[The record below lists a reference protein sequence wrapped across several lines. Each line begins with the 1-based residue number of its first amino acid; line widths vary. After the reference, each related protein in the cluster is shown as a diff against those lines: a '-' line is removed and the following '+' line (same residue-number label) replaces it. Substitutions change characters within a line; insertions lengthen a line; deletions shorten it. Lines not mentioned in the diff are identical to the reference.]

1 HAARPDARADA
12 AGAVDSRD
20 LDVRSAREA
29 GVALEQRANPA
40 DLGRVSLH
48 DRVRVADRDRDELDA
63 FDDLRRADLAR
74 PKRRLDQAP
83 AAPCGRYPLATT
95 DPHLVR
101 ALAVGQPPCSDPRAV
116 SRQLGPRP

>member
-63 FDDLRRADLAR
+63 FDDLRRADLDW
-74 PKRRLDQAP
+74 PKRLLDQVACSP
-83 AAPCGRYPLATT
+83 GGRYPLANTGT
-95 DPHLVR
+95 HPAR
-101 ALAVGQPPCSDPRAV
+101 PFAG
-116 SRQLGPRP
+116 SRPT